1 MRRNTVPGLS
11 SSSILAILIAFTV
24 AAPLAAFQL
33 QPMSASIDP
42 QSGNATTTFDVRNT
56 TDAPVAV
63 QMRVTTRRIQP
74 DGTELNE
81 DASGQLQL
89 FPSQIIVQAGQTQTV
104 RVRWVGDDLP
114 DEELPFRVVAEQL
127 PINLSREQDE
137 ASGVRMMLRYRA
149 TLYVR
154 PAGVEP
160 EVVVADFSVSDAELS
175 MTIENRG
182 TAHALLSNSLMVLES
197 EGEETELPAE
207 DVEALA
213 TVNVLPGG
221 VRRLRIP
228 LADLPVA
235 PDEILF
241 RFDR

>member
-1 MRRNTVPGLS
+1 M
-11 SSSILAILIAFTV
+11 LIAFMV
-24 AAPLAAFQL
+24 AAAPLAAFQL

-42 QSGNATTTFDVRNT
+42 QGGTPTTTFDVRNT

-81 DASGQLQL
+81 DASSQLQL
-89 FPSQIIVQAGQTQTV
+89 FPSQIILQAGQTQTV
-104 RVRWVGDDLP
+104 RVRWVGDDVL
-114 DEELPFRVVAEQL
+114 DAELPFRVVAEQL

-160 EVVVADFSVSDAELS
+160 EVVVTEFSVNDAEVS

-182 TAHALLSNSLMVLES
+182 TAHALLSDSLMVLQS
-197 EGEETELPAE
+197 AGEETELPAE

-228 LADLPVA
+228 VADLPVE
-235 PDEILF
+235 PDEIVF